1 MTEHATPIHIALVD
15 DHNLFRKGLVSL
27 IDMIGDKVNIVFEA
41 DNGLDLQQKL
51 PAKQLPDII
60 LMDIN
65 MPGMDGFEAVKWLNV
80 HYPTIKVLVV
90 SMIEN
95 EDSVIKMLK
104 LGVKG
109 YLSKDVEPDEL
120 ENALDAIYHKG
131 FYYTDFI
138 TGKLVHTL
146 TNGAEKATLEEAHHL
161 NEKEKKFIQLACS
174 ELTYNDI
181 AKEMFL
187 SPKTIDGYRNTLF
200 ERLQVKSRV
209 GLALYAVK
217 HGYVKL

>member
-1 MTEHATPIHIALVD
+1 MTQHATPIHIALVD

-41 DNGLDLQQKL
+41 DNGLDMQQKL
-51 PAKQLPDII
+51 DARQLPDII

-65 MPGMDGFEAVKWLNV
+65 MPGMDGFEAVKWLNL
-80 HYPTIKVLVV
+80 HYPSIKVLVV

-95 EDSVIKMLK
+95 EESVIKMLK

-146 TNGAEKATLEEAHHL
+146 TNGAEKALLEEAHHL

-187 SPKTIDGYRNTLF
+187 SPKTVDGYRNTLF